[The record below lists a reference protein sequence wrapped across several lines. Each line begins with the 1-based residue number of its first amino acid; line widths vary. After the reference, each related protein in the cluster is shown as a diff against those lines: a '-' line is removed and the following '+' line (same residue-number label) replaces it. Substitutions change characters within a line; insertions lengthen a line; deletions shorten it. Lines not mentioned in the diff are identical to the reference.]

1 MNKTVDISYKAKT
14 FVEIVIATIAFFVI
28 IAALFDIDLGKI
40 TGESTLPLLEYIHP
54 LKTAAFALA
63 LAASFDLLFLLFSPS
78 IKEGMNALLLG
89 FIAAILMTISEPQI
103 VGWEIALTVFV
114 FTLCML
120 AIWFVSE
127 KLAGDEDN
135 QQI

>member
-1 MNKTVDISYKAKT
+1 
-14 FVEIVIATIAFFVI
+14 
-28 IAALFDIDLGKI
+28 
-40 TGESTLPLLEYIHP
+40 
-54 LKTAAFALA
+54 
-63 LAASFDLLFLLFSPS
+63 
-78 IKEGMNALLLG
+78 MNALLLG